1 MQNLLLVLER
11 QLREMRQE
19 ARDSAG
25 VLRLRCVLLDQS
37 ISRSSRAR
45 HLVPR
50 RIRAWLLLFR
60 FRQEFSEFR
69 ALSEKVGPRFSLR
82 WEDRY
87 SCLTDRATST
97 PFDRHYIYHMAWA
110 ARILART
117 RPAYHVDV
125 SSSLYFCALVSAFV
139 PIKFYD
145 FRPADLRLTNLS
157 SGRADLLVLPFTDA
171 SVHSLSCMHVVEHV
185 GLGRYGEPLDP
196 NGDLKAIAQL
206 RRVLA
211 PGGSLL
217 FVVPVG
223 KPKIK
228 FNAHRIY
235 SYAQIIKAFP
245 DLQLRE
251 FALIPDNPH
260 EGLIEDG
267 AAQKADEQ
275 KYGCGCFWFERSLTA

>member
-1 MQNLLLVLER
+1 
-11 QLREMRQE
+11 
-19 ARDSAG
+19 
-25 VLRLRCVLLDQS
+25 
-37 ISRSSRAR
+37 
-45 HLVPR
+45 
-50 RIRAWLLLFR
+50 
-60 FRQEFSEFR
+60 
-69 ALSEKVGPRFSLR
+69 
-82 WEDRY
+82 
-87 SCLTDRATST
+87 
-97 PFDRHYIYHMAWA
+97 
-110 ARILART
+110 
-117 RPAYHVDV
+117 VDV